1 VNIGGSRTTEQAAL
15 FANRLGKRMRHL
27 QKMARREGTGV
38 FRLYDR
44 DIPEIPIV
52 LDCCEGERRGE
63 SCRALFGALYKRPYE
78 KDEAEEA
85 AWLGE
90 MKKAASQALLIPE
103 ERIFLKER
111 RRISA
116 HDQYR
121 KTEAARPFELDV
133 REGGLLFRVN
143 LSGYIDSGLY
153 HDARKVRALFAAGVR
168 GKTVLN
174 LFCYTGA
181 FSVYAAAAGA
191 ARVDSVDLSAVSLK
205 RAAGNFALNG
215 LEKNTAFRFIRA
227 GAFEFLDERGRTD
240 GGAERW
246 DRIVLDPPVFSNS
259 KKTRRD
265 LDLKRDYLELLS
277 RSLRL
282 LAPGGELYFGA
293 RLRGLDPRGAVFAPL
308 CRAFPGLLAEDIS
321 RAARSEDFAK
331 HRAPLWLRFTQPS

>member
-1 VNIGGSRTTEQAAL
+1 MFASRL
-15 FANRLGKRMRHL
+15 CKRMRHL
-27 QKMARREGTGV
+27 QKGARREGTGV

-44 DIPEIPIV
+44 DIPEIPLV
-52 LDCCEGERRGE
+52 LDFYEGARDGE

-85 AWLGE
+85 AWLGA

-103 ERIFLKER
+103 ERVFLKER

-116 HDQYR
+116 YAQYR
-121 KTEAARPFELDV
+121 KNEAARPFELDV

-153 HDARKVRALFAAGVR
+153 HDARKVRALFAGGVE
-168 GKTVLN
+168 GKKVLN

-181 FSVYAAAAGA
+181 FSVYAAAAKA
-191 ARVDSVDLSAVSLK
+191 ARIDSVDLSAVSLE
-205 RAAGNFALNG
+205 RAAVNFALNG
-215 LEKNTAFRFIRA
+215 LEKSGAFRFIRS
-227 GAFEFLDERGRTD
+227 GALEFLDGA
-240 GGAERW
+240 GAERW

-265 LDLKRDYLELLS
+265 LDLKRDYPDLL
-277 RSLRL
+277 RRALRI

-293 RLRGLDPRGAVFAPL
+293 RLRGFDPRAAAEPL
-308 CRAFPGLLAEDIS
+308 SRAFPGLLTEDLS
-321 RAARSEDFAK
+321 RHVRSEDFAK
-331 HRAPLWLRFTQPS
+331 RRTPLWLRFTLPS